1 MPPAPTRRR
10 DVERERARARGAR
23 RLLPW
28 SIATAVGGALI
39 AVVAGGGLRAGAA
52 LAALGLLF
60 TLFLW
65 TTSIARCP
73 ACGAPLPRR
82 WPDGKR
88 PDPHR
93 GAGPADVEASES
105 CPRCRARFE

>member
-1 MPPAPTRRR
+1 MAAPIRRR
-10 DVERERARARGAR
+10 DVERELARARGAR

-28 SIATAVGGALI
+28 SLATAVGGALI
-39 AVVAGGGLRAGAA
+39 ALVAGGGPRAAVT

-65 TTSIARCP
+65 TTSVARCP
-73 ACGAPLPRR
+73 ACGAPLPREE
-82 WPDGKR
+82 R
-88 PDPHR
+88 PGPH
-93 GAGPADVEASES
+93 GDTGPAKVERSES